1 MSYTPPLNRR
11 PLPQQAIGRP
21 AAPASHPLPQA
32 TAQVRTNADPIEGTD
47 NAEPTSLKQFKES
60 MSYRNDLTPAQIEEI
75 VSRETAKLR
84 ARLKDA
90 FLSAATIGRFFG
102 ISHSRIAAKYEKGTP
117 VSVIIAEAPSCRPV
131 NLDKLIGKLTPE
143 QREELAK
150 RLQEAG

>member
-1 MSYTPPLNRR
+1 MAFTAPLNRR
-11 PLPQQAIGRP
+11 PIPQQAIGRP

-32 TAQVRTNADPIEGTD
+32 TAPMRTNADPIEGTEP
-47 NAEPTSLKQFKES
+47 AEPSLKQFKES
-60 MSYRNDLTPAQIEEI
+60 MSYRNDLTPEQIDEI
-75 VSRETAKLR
+75 VSRETSKLR

-102 ISHSRIAAKYEKGTP
+102 ISHSRIAAKYAKGTP